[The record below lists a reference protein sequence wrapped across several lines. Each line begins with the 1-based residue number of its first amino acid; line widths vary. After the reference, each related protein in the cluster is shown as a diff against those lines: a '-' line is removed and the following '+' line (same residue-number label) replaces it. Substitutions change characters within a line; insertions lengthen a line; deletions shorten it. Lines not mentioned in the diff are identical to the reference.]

1 MNIEHLIE
9 RIEKSDGLS
18 KTLGMHF
25 ISTPE
30 PDTLQASMKVD
41 ERNKQPF
48 GFLSGGASLALAENL
63 AGVGSLAACPGKIAV
78 GINVSGTHVLAV
90 LEGDTVTAYGK
101 LVHKGR
107 TLHTWQVDIKN
118 SNGDLICTV
127 QVTNYVFT
135 PKKDNTDKKVNQE
148 EAEDKPL
155 GKEG

>member
-1 MNIEHLIE
+1 MNIDKLAE
-9 RIEKSDGLS
+9 RITGTDGLS

-30 PDTLQASMKVD
+30 PDTLQAWMKVD

-63 AGVGSLAACPGKIAV
+63 AGVGSLAICPGQIAV

-90 LEGDTVTAYGK
+90 SEGDTVTAYGK

-107 TLHTWQVDIKN
+107 TLHTWQVELKN
-118 SNGDLICTV
+118 SAGDLICTV

-135 PKKDNTDKKVNQE
+135 PKKDNNKKE
-148 EAEDKPL
+148 EINP
-155 GKEG
+155 KEE

>member
-41 ERNKQPF
+41 GRNKQPF

-78 GINVSGTHVLAV
+78 GINVSGTHVIAV
-90 LEGDTVTAYGK
+90 SEGDTVTAYAK

-107 TLHTWQVDIKN
+107 VLHTWQVDIRN
-118 SNGDLICTV
+118 SQGETVCTV
-127 QVTNYVFT
+127 QVTNYVIT
-135 PKKDNTDKKVNQE
+135 PKKDQPKKQ
-148 EAEDKPL
+148 AE
-155 GKEG
+155 

>member
-41 ERNKQPF
+41 GRNKQPF

-63 AGVGSLAACPGKIAV
+63 AGVSRKDSRGHQRERYPRARRFGRRHRDRLWQTRTQGKNLAY
-78 GINVSGTHVLAV
+78 LASEYQE
-90 LEGDTVTAYGK
+90 LQWRLDLHRAGHQ
-101 LVHKGR
+101 LR
-107 TLHTWQVDIKN
+107 LHT
-118 SNGDLICTV
+118 
-127 QVTNYVFT
+127 
-135 PKKDNTDKKVNQE
+135 QE
-148 EAEDKPL
+148 
-155 GKEG
+155 GQHRQEGEPGRGRGQTIRQGG